1 MTANIKLMQTR
12 DKPEKRREKHA
23 GRSGRKSDTSSF
35 VFSAKK
41 LHIKTCYQAYLTY
54 PHFHDAIS

>member
-23 GRSGRKSDTSSF
+23 GRSGRKADTSSLCF
-35 VFSAKK
+35 
-41 LHIKTCYQAYLTY
+41 LLKTCT
-54 PHFHDAIS
+54 